1 MRPLPRGGELL
12 DFEVIRDLAE
22 VTSDS
27 GPGFLRA
34 VLERFAVDALDC
46 IERMRRHARRGDTAS
61 LAREAHRLKGS
72 SGTVGALLLAAE
84 CREIE
89 QSARAG
95 LCTGMEPKIEQAH
108 DVLDATRVGLVAF
121 FRGTIAAAA

>member
-12 DFEVIRDLAE
+12 DFEVIHDLAE

-27 GPGFLRA
+27 GAGFLRN
-34 VLERFAVDALDC
+34 VLERFAVDAQDC
-46 IERMRRHARRGDTAS
+46 IERMRQHARSGDTAS

-72 SGTVGALLLAAE
+72 SGTIGAILLAAE
-84 CREIE
+84 CLEIE

-95 LCTGMEPKIEQAH
+95 LCTG
-108 DVLDATRVGLVAF
+108 
-121 FRGTIAAAA
+121 